1 VSRALL
7 IVNPRAGRG
16 GPSSDEVVAEAR
28 RRGLDVHVLD
38 GGDPAEIA
46 RGSDAEVLGIAG
58 GDGSCASVAQVC
70 VERDLP
76 LVCVPFGT
84 HNHFAR
90 DAGLDRDDL
99 IAALDLFADGS
110 ERRVDV
116 GLVQGRVFLNNV
128 SLGLYARLVH
138 HREARRRRREAL
150 ARLRAF
156 ALLAVDREPLGLS
169 IDGEP
174 VTARIVL
181 VSNNAYALDV
191 LSIGERERL
200 DEGLLH
206 VYVPSGLVPRDW
218 HDRTSTELEIRAARP
233 SLRVA
238 IDGEPAE
245 LEPPIRFEIQPGA
258 LRLRAGPE

>member
-1 VSRALL
+1 LL

-16 GPSSDEVVAEAR
+16 GPGSDELVAEAR
-28 RRGLDVHVLD
+28 RRGLDVRVLE
-38 GGDPAEIA
+38 GGDPGEIA
-46 RGSDAEVLGIAG
+46 RAADADADVIGIAG
-58 GDGSCASVAQVC
+58 GDGSCAAVAEVC

-90 DAGLDRDDL
+90 DAGLDRGDPL
-99 IAALDLFADGS
+99 AALDLFSGS
-110 ERRVDV
+110 TERRVDV
-116 GLVQGRVFLNNV
+116 GRVQGRVFLNNV

-150 ARLRAF
+150 ARLRAL
-156 ALLAVDREPLGLS
+156 ALLATDREPLGLR

-206 VYVPSGLVPRDW
+206 VYVPNGVVPREW
-218 HDRTSTELEIRAARP
+218 HDRTSTRLDIDATRP
-233 SLRVA
+233 TLRVA

-245 LEPPIRFEIQPGA
+245 LEPPIRFEIQPAA
-258 LRLRAGPE
+258 LRLRTPL